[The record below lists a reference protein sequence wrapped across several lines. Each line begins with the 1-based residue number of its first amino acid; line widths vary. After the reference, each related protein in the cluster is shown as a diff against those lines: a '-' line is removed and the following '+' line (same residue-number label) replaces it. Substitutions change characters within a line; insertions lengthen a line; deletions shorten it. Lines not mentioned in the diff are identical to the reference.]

1 MPGLTVLLDH
11 VAGLRDQMQSASP
24 DPVAVAVLSQLAGAD
39 GIGIHLD
46 ENRSPALERDVRLLR
61 QTVHCRLVLAMP
73 PDSPMMGLALDVKPE
88 RVVLLPETELNG
100 PINYEWDLASDAQPL
115 FETVDTL
122 RTNGISVC
130 ICIAPDPQQAKAAR
144 QIGANWVRI
153 NAVGL
158 KTAESADVQTRE
170 LNRIVDTIK
179 MTSKLRLRTAV
190 GGGLDFQLIKMFR
203 GVSEI
208 DEFSMGRSLIAKAV
222 MVGMDSAVREMVQL
236 IRDL

>member
-1 MPGLTVLLDH
+1 MPGLTVVLDH
-11 VAGLRDQMQSASP
+11 VASLRDQMQSASP

-39 GIGIHLD
+39 GIGLHLD
-46 ENRSPALERDVRLLR
+46 EDHSPALERDVRLLR
-61 QTVHCRLVLAMP
+61 QTVHCRLVLGMT

-88 RVVLLPETELNG
+88 RVVLLPETELSG
-100 PINYEWDLASDAQPL
+100 PIDYEWDLTSDAKPL

-122 RTNGISVC
+122 RTHGISVC

-153 NAVGL
+153 NAGGL
-158 KTAESADVQTRE
+158 KTAESADEQTRE

-179 MTSKLRLRTAV
+179 MTAKLRLLTAV
-190 GGGLDFQLIKMFR
+190 GGGLNFQLIKLFR

-208 DEFSMGRSLIAKAV
+208 DEFSMGRSLIAKALL
-222 MVGMDSAVREMVQL
+222 VGMDSAVREMVQL